1 MKSSRILLTLATA
14 CLLSYSTEVFAQGR
28 PGAAPA
34 APPTGGGQKAGKE
47 ADLLPN
53 EPVIHQKTGTFNGQT
68 VAYTVE
74 AGWIPIRDDGKVVAK
89 MFYVSYT
96 KNGVSDVSKRPLI
109 ISFNGGPHR
118 VRSRTSASP
127 DPVTSLYD
135 DDGFQQAARRT
146 RGYPTPSST
155 WLTSFT
161 SIPSAPDSAAWSRA
175 KTCTSFT
182 ASSPTSSRSATSFTP
197 T

>member
-109 ISFNGGPHR
+109 ISFNGGPGTASVWMHLGFTGPP
-118 VRSRTSASP
+118 SRHLRRRRLPAE
-127 DPVTSLYD
+127 
-135 DDGFQQAARRT
+135 AARRT
-146 RGYPTPSST
+146 RGQPARHP
-155 WLTSFT
+155 
-161 SIPSAPDSAAWSRA
+161 R
-175 KTCTSFT
+175 
-182 ASSPTSSRSATSFTP
+182 RG
-197 T
+197 